1 MLKNVLSGH
10 LYYNLY
16 YKLLVI
22 KVSIIIII
30 IIIIIKCLEFKFRV
44 DGRFACII

>member
-1 MLKNVLSGH
+1 MLKNFLGGH

-22 KVSIIIII
+22 KVSIIIV
-30 IIIIIKCLEFKFRV
+30 IKCFE
-44 DGRFACII
+44 